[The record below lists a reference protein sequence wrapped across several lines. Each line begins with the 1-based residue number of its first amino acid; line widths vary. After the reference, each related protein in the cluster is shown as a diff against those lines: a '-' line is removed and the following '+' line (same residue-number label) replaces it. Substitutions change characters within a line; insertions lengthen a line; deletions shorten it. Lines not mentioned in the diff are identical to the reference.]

1 MTLANFLT
9 TLRIAL
15 TPCCILFIMW
25 EVPHNRLIALV
36 IFIIAFLTDI
46 LDGIVARA
54 ANKITDFGKL
64 FDPLADKI
72 LVISIL
78 VTLAF
83 KIKEP
88 WYWTAVMIIWL
99 REIFIALLRRRR
111 APQGVATEANLYG
124 KTKTLLQVLAV
135 CTLILNIMIA
145 PYILWAAVAFS
156 VYSGIRYVNSWQ
168 PRNRNTGS

>member
-1 MTLANFLT
+1 M
-9 TLRIAL
+9 
-15 TPCCILFIMW
+15 
-25 EVPHNRLIALV
+25 IALV
-36 IFIIAFLTDI
+36 IFIIAFSTDI

-99 REIFIALLRRRR
+99 REIFIALLRRSR

-124 KTKTLLQVLAV
+124 KTKTLLQALAV
-135 CTLILNIMIA
+135 CTLIMNIFIA
-145 PYILWAAVAFS
+145 PYLLWTAALFS
-156 VYSGIRYVNSWQ
+156 LFSGVIYIKSWSA
-168 PRNRNTGS
+168 PKH

>member
-36 IFIIAFLTDI
+36 IFIIAFSTDI

-99 REIFIALLRRRR
+99 REIFIALLRRSR

-124 KTKTLLQVLAV
+124 KTKTLLQALAV
-135 CTLILNIMIA
+135 
-145 PYILWAAVAFS
+145 
-156 VYSGIRYVNSWQ
+156 
-168 PRNRNTGS
+168 

>member
-1 MTLANFLT
+1 MSLANFLT
-9 TLRIAL
+9 TLRIIL

-36 IFIIAFLTDI
+36 IFVIAFLTDI
-46 LDGIVARA
+46 LDGYAARA
-54 ANKITDFGKL
+54 AKKVTDFGKL

-78 VTLAF
+78 IALAF
-83 KIKEP
+83 KIQEP
-88 WYWTAVMIIWL
+88 WYWTAVAIIWL

-124 KTKTLLQVLAV
+124 KTKTLLQGLAV

-145 PYILWAAVAFS
+145 PYLLWAAVAFS
-156 VYSGIRYVNSWQ
+156 VYSGIQYVNSWQ
-168 PRNRNTGS
+168 PRNQNRR

>member
-36 IFIIAFLTDI
+36 IFIIAFSTDI

-99 REIFIALLRRRR
+99 REIFIALLRRSR

-124 KTKTLLQVLAV
+124 KTKTLLQALAV
-135 CTLILNIMIA
+135 CTLIMNIFIA
-145 PYILWAAVAFS
+145 PYLLWTAALFS
-156 VYSGIRYVNSWQ
+156 LFSGVIYIKSWSA
-168 PRNRNTGS
+168 PKH